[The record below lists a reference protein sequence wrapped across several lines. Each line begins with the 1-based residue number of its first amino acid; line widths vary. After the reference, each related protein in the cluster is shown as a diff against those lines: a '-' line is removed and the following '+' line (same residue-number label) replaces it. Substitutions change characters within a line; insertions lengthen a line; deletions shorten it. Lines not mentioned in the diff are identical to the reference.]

1 MHEANALM
9 VDEDEEDEEELI
21 AVEEHDED
29 GDEMDADDQDDDEF
43 DDDADYDLP
52 SPSEDLGM
60 LFAGIGNRHRGG
72 RPAAGARDILFNVP
86 EAGAP
91 GDRMRVDRPGRVGY
105 GYDIRL
111 GSI

>member
-9 VDEDEEDEEELI
+9 IDEEEEEEDELI
-21 AVEEHDED
+21 AVEEHDEE
-29 GDEMDADDQDDDEF
+29 GDEMDADEQEDDEF

-52 SPSEDLGM
+52 DPSEDLGM
-60 LFAGIGNRHRGG
+60 LFAGIGNRHRGGG

-91 GDRMRVDRPGRVGY
+91 GDRIRIERPGR
-105 GYDIRL
+105 L
-111 GSI
+111 

>member
-9 VDEDEEDEEELI
+9 VDEDEEEDELI
-21 AVEEHDED
+21 AVEEHDEE
-29 GDEMDADDQDDDEF
+29 GDEMDADDQEEDEF

-60 LFAGIGNRHRGG
+60 LFTGIGNRHRGG
-72 RPAAGARDILFNVP
+72 RPAAGARDILFTVP

-91 GDRMRVDRPGRVGY
+91 GGDRMRIERPGRVGF
-105 GYDIRL
+105 GYDIRI